1 MLLRPLDS
9 SGDILP
15 VLSSTAML
23 RGGEAVAAL
32 VESRLNLLSGEW
44 WENRGVGNEI
54 LSMLSSSRLTE
65 SDAASVSSYL
75 TSYILA
81 TPGVH
86 DVRDVSCSVSGRR
99 LSFSCT
105 VITDS
110 ESALVTYSFQ
120 L

>member
-15 VLSSTAML
+15 VLSSML

-44 WENRGVGNEI
+44 WENRSVGNEI

-105 VITDS
+105 VITADG
-110 ESALVTYSFQ
+110 EEKITY
-120 L
+120 LL